1 MEYLAICCCHL
12 SSSWKVGLRGA
23 FQYPLFSYFLT
34 TDSGTLRAGKPSTMT
49 FISINAQLPNRQIP
63 KTIHRPRT
71 GNIFL
76 LQ

>member
-23 FQYPLFSYFLT
+23 FQDLSLKNRKT
-34 TDSGTLRAGKPSTMT
+34 TDTGTLRAGKPSRMT
-49 FISINAQLPNRQIP
+49 LISINAQLPNRQIP
-63 KTIHRPRT
+63 KPIHRPRT